1 MNFLIVNC
9 VISFIVYF
17 LFNKQ
22 INLVKSKLKFFVN
35 IFERKLYVD
44 ELYNILFVKT
54 SFYLG
59 KGFWKSIDIDLIDN
73 LGPNGISRL
82 VGSFG
87 GFISRLQSGY
97 LYHYVLSVVI
107 GLTLFISIYIYIL

>member
-1 MNFLIVNC
+1 MIITG
-9 VISFIVYF
+9 ISLSWIIYYK
-17 LFNKQ
+17 LDNK
-22 INLVKSKLKFFVN
+22 LDYVKTKLSIIIKFFYN
-35 IFERKLYVD
+35 KCYID
-44 ELYNILFVKT
+44 ELYEFLFIKP
-54 SFYLG
+54 SLYLG

-87 GFISRLQSGY
+87 LIVSRLQSGY

-107 GLTLFISIYIYIL
+107 GLTLFISIYIYIF